1 MTPPQPDMFEQQLCI
16 TPPAQMQEPRLWVK
30 RLAIWE
36 KPGDP
41 PLQDVPLR
49 PGLNIVWTP
58 DDNGI
63 GHGGGKTL
71 FCRLLRY
78 CLGEDKFAP
87 EEQRDRISS
96 AFPNGWVGT
105 EVVLDGACWAVLR
118 PLGVRRRH
126 FAVQGGNL
134 DELVISEMPATGL
147 SPLLKAI
154 EENLLTPG
162 VRDLISEDTQGHE
175 AWQIALALLS
185 RDQECRFDHVLD
197 WRSSLSD
204 SESPARGLNRTERL
218 EVLRALLN
226 AIDPSEQALRVD
238 IAAMAESSRSQ
249 EQEIGHHTWEI
260 RRLRK
265 QLLELL
271 DVADDA
277 LSQGDLGIEIL
288 RRAAKERLGG
298 AAKVNDVAGVT
309 DIDSARQAHE
319 SAQAEVARIEADIQK
334 QEAIIPVIERAM
346 SALRGEF
353 PTLAYSLKEAEN
365 YPCPICE
372 VPIDRVLANQCG
384 LSHKIPDLEACKARL
399 ENGKKA
405 LKDEQDRLDSAK
417 SILKQ
422 LRPNLALAKQSAARN
437 EQHYQNLLKLR
448 ERQDGAW
455 YAARKSVDDVEHL
468 ASLLEQQKSAEARLD
483 KRHADIEQARERIVA
498 LQSQNATA
506 FSKLAQKFDPIV
518 RRLIGAEASGE
529 IRLTGNGLSLIVQMG
544 GDRSTSAI
552 DSLKVVAFDLATLCM
567 SIEGETRLPAFLVH
581 DSPREADLGLA
592 LYHGL
597 FHLVRELEGIGSAPL
612 FQYIVTTTTSPPQE
626 CAQAPWVVMQ
636 LRGSPASSRLLKRDL

>member
-16 TPPAQMQEPRLWVK
+16 TPPSQMQEPRLWVK
-30 RLAIWE
+30 RLVIWE

-96 AFPNGWVGT
+96 AFPNGWVGA
-105 EVVLDGACWAVLR
+105 EVVLDGASWAVLR

-134 DELVISEMPATGL
+134 DELVLSEMPATGL
-147 SPLLKAI
+147 SPLLNAI
-154 EENLLTPG
+154 EENLLTSG

-249 EQEIGHHTWEI
+249 EQEIGHRTWEI
-260 RRLRK
+260 RRLRN

-288 RRAAKERLGG
+288 RRAAKKRLEG
-298 AAKVNDVAGVT
+298 AAKVNDAVGIT
-309 DIDSARQAHE
+309 DIDSARRAHE
-319 SAQAEVARIEADIQK
+319 GAQAEVARIEAEIQK
-334 QEAIIPVIERAM
+334 QEAVIPVIERAI

-372 VPIDRVLANQCG
+372 VPIDRVLASQCG

-399 ENGKKA
+399 ESGKKA
-405 LKDEQDRLDSAK
+405 LRDEQDRLDSAR

-422 LRPNLALAKQSAARN
+422 LRPELALAKQNAAGKEQYYQNRLRLR
-437 EQHYQNLLKLR
+437 EQH
-448 ERQDGAW
+448 DGAW
-455 YAARKSVDDVEHL
+455 YAARKSGDDVERL
-468 ASLLEQQKSAEARLD
+468 ASLLEQQKSAEVRLD
-483 KRHADIEQARERIVA
+483 RNQTDIEQARERIGA
-498 LQSQNATA
+498 LQSQNAAA

-567 SIEGETRLPAFLVH
+567 SIEGETKLPAFLIH

-592 LYHGL
+592 LYHGM
-597 FHLVRELEGIGSAPL
+597 FHLVRELEEIGSAPL